1 MRGERVAQPFRRT
14 DVKHLVVCVS
24 VLCVCVYVC
33 VTWLGV
39 RRAKLPI
46 SSPIG
51 GMHFSSVSVRLCVCV
66 CSVVFSTC
74 QCISKGRLD

>member
-1 MRGERVAQPFRRT
+1 MHGERVAQPFRRT

-24 VLCVCVYVC
+24 VLCVCVRHLAGSEKSRTSYF
-33 VTWLGV
+33 LSD
-39 RRAKLPI
+39 RRNALQL
-46 SSPIG
+46 S
-51 GMHFSSVSVRLCVCV
+51 LCACA